1 MEFNPAARRS
11 AIEGAL
17 REYQRTPGKHAQG
30 QRQPSLLFAWIN
42 EILLLASGRS
52 IDGEK
57 GRLPDAAL
65 QQCACFFV
73 LRALLFP
80 GADHYSL
87 LGLDRHADA
96 GEIKNRYRQMMR
108 LLHPDF
114 AGSSGVAKWPA
125 DAATRV
131 NQAYEVLS
139 SSVQR
144 RSYDEQFETE
154 PVRSAPAAG
163 QAGPARIMPAHP
175 HARARAAIEDPRRRL
190 KRLATA
196 FGAAGG
202 LVLVAAWMANAPSD
216 KASLV
221 QRADLPPRPV
231 VAVAPVS
238 VGSPALPAL
247 EPAPTPA
254 VEPLPALVPA
264 LAVAEPAPSLPPM
277 LARQP
282 VPAAPQ
288 TTAVAVAVA
297 QPPVGRAATSAMSA
311 PAATNVPQPE
321 PVAVAPVIAAPPAPA
336 VAEPASP
343 SPTLADVHPL
353 IAKLLQEMESGYG
366 DRMVGLLE
374 REARSAPGAQELL
387 SHYNGLVDGMRPVRL
402 SKVQLKA
409 EPQNGRLLVTGHLL
423 VHVSDRTVA
432 PRELAVQAEFAS
444 RNGAVVMT
452 RLARAR
458 E

>member
-221 QRADLPPRPV
+221 QRADVASRPV
-231 VAVAPVS
+231 VAAAPVPVS
-238 VGSPALPAL
+238 SPAPPAL
-247 EPAPTPA
+247 DPAPAAAT
-254 VEPLPALVPA
+254 EPPLALLVPA
-264 LAVAEPAPSLPPM
+264 PVVTEPSPSVPL
-277 LARQP
+277 
-282 VPAAPQ
+282 VPARSPVHATPQ
-288 TTAVAVAVA
+288 PAAMPVAAQATA
-297 QPPVGRAATSAMSA
+297 GRAATSAMSA

-366 DRMVGLLE
+366 
-374 REARSAPGAQELL
+374 
-387 SHYNGLVDGMRPVRL
+387 
-402 SKVQLKA
+402 
-409 EPQNGRLLVTGHLL
+409 
-423 VHVSDRTVA
+423 
-432 PRELAVQAEFAS
+432 
-444 RNGAVVMT
+444 
-452 RLARAR
+452 
-458 E
+458 